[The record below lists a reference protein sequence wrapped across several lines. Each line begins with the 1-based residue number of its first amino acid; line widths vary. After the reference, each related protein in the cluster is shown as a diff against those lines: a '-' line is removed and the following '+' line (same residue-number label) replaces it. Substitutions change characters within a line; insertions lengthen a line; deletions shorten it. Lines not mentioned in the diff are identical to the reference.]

1 MTDIQEVLTRIW
13 TDLLSRPSGPFA
25 FRFVLQPVMALIFA
39 WLDGLKDARGG
50 RAYYL
55 KTILTDSEKRAGR
68 LREGLKA
75 TSRIIA
81 LSIGME
87 LVYQYKVLGTFY
99 IGEAVIVTFFL
110 AFLPYLVFRG
120 PAARIARHWLASKK
134 ADSRKS

>member
-1 MTDIQEVLTRIW
+1 MTEIQEVLTRIW
-13 TDLLSRPSGPFA
+13 TDLMSRPSGPYA

-39 WLDGLKDARGG
+39 SLDGIKDARGG
-50 RAYYL
+50 RAFYL

-87 LVYQYKVLGTFY
+87 LLYQYKVLGTFY
-99 IGEAVIVTFFL
+99 IGEALIITFVL
-110 AFLPYLVFRG
+110 AFLPYLIFRG
-120 PAARIARHWLASKK
+120 PAARIARRWFE
-134 ADSRKS
+134 SRGLR

>member
-1 MTDIQEVLTRIW
+1 MTEIQEVLTRIW
-13 TDLLSRPSGPFA
+13 TDLMSRPSGPFA

-39 WLDGLKDARGG
+39 SLDGLKDARGG
-50 RAYYL
+50 RSYYL

-110 AFLPYLVFRG
+110 AFLPYLLFRG
-120 PAARIARHWLASKK
+120 PAARIARAWLE
-134 ADSRKS
+134 SRTPK